1 MPSWFVGLEN
11 FFSPLS
17 FAAHWAFWLLPL
29 PMLMRFLPPYR
40 ESRDAV
46 RAPFFDRLLVASETR
61 RQRGAR
67 VLMRR
72 RGQQF
77 LVVMM
82 WLALISAAARPQ
94 WLGEPIEQQRAGRDL
109 MIAVDL
115 SGSMETADF
124 TDSRGAQVDRLT
136 AVKAV
141 LQRLLNERAGD
152 RLGLIVFGNA
162 AYLQAPFTE
171 DHATW
176 ATLLDETRIRMAGP
190 STVLGDAIGLAIKLF
205 EEAKTDNRV
214 LLVLT
219 DGNDTGSVVPPI
231 DAAIVAASRGIRIY
245 PIAIGDPASA
255 GNEAIDQHTLD
266 RVAQVTGGR
275 RFTALDREA
284 LNEVFT
290 LLAELE
296 PSVFERISF
305 RPKRDL
311 HWLPIAAVVVL
322 YLLVRGLAAIVYRA
336 KRVAPEAAA

>member
-1 MPSWFVGLEN
+1 MPSWFIELDTLV
-11 FFSPLS
+11 SQLS
-17 FAAHWAFWLLPL
+17 FAAPWAFWLLPL
-29 PMLMRFLPPYR
+29 PILVRFLPPYR
-40 ESRDAV
+40 ERRDAV
-46 RAPFFDRLLVASETR
+46 RAPFFDRLLVASQAR
-61 RQRGAR
+61 RQRGAM

-77 LVVMM
+77 LVLAM
-82 WLALISAAARPQ
+82 WLALVSAAARPQ

-124 TDSRGAQVDRLT
+124 TDSLGAHVDRLT

-141 LQRLLNERAGD
+141 LQRLLSEREGD

-190 STVLGDAIGLAIKLF
+190 STVFGDAIGLAIKLF

-231 DAAIVAASRGIRIY
+231 DAAIVAASRNIRIY

-266 RVAQVTGGR
+266 RVAEVTGGR
-275 RFTALDREA
+275 SFAALDREA

-296 PSVFERISF
+296 PSVFERLSF
-305 RPKRDL
+305 RPKTDL
-311 HWLPIAAVVVL
+311 HWLPVAAMIVL
-322 YLLVRGLAAIVYRA
+322 YVLLRGLAAVLYRA
-336 KRVAPEAAA
+336 KQVAPEVSE

>member
-1 MPSWFVGLEN
+1 MLDWLFNLTSIIGQ
-11 FFSPLS
+11 LS
-17 FAAHWAFWLLPL
+17 FAAPWAFLLVPLPL
-29 PMLMRFLPPYR
+29 LMRFLPPYR

-46 RAPFFDRLLVASETR
+46 RAPFFERLILASETR
-61 RQRGAR
+61 PQRGAM

-72 RGQQF
+72 RGQQL
-77 LVVMM
+77 LVLSM
-82 WLALISAAARPQ
+82 WLALVLAAARPQ
-94 WLGEPIEQQRAGRDL
+94 WVGDPIEHQRAGRDL

-124 TDSRGAQVDRLT
+124 TDNLGEKVDRLT

-141 LQRLLNERAGD
+141 LQRLLNERQGD

-171 DHATW
+171 DHSTW
-176 ATLLDETRIRMAGP
+176 ATLLAETRIRMAGP
-190 STVLGDAIGLAIKLF
+190 STVFGDAIGLSIKLF

-231 DAAIVAASRGIRIY
+231 DAAIVAAARNIRIY

-255 GNEAIDQHTLD
+255 GNEAIDQRTLD
-266 RVAQVTGGR
+266 RVAEVTGGR
-275 RFTALDREA
+275 SFTALDRQA
-284 LNEVFT
+284 LNEAFT

-296 PSVFERISF
+296 PSVFERLSF
-305 RPKRDL
+305 RPKTDL
-311 HWLPIAAVVVL
+311 HWLPIVAVLLL
-322 YLLVRGLAAIVYRA
+322 YLLLRGLAATLFGKKVI
-336 KRVAPEAAA
+336 APEEPT